1 MNSAEKPYEKQIKK
15 DIRRTF
21 TDQKFFESEE
31 NIEKLNELLIVF
43 SLHNLDIGYCQGM
56 NYLAGFLL
64 MQTNGNVH
72 QSFWVLDCI
81 MKEYDQKWLFVRG
94 LPHLNMLLWSLE
106 HLVDMYLP
114 NLADFIRMENI
125 PTSLYATEWFATGFT
140 YVLPP
145 ELVVRIWDLFIVDG
159 WQALFRFALAILSLC
174 SDDLML
180 LDFEKFV
187 RYMKTLSQSKS
198 FDVEELVQTALEFEV
213 TDRLIDELEEY
224 YVRKVVA
231 EGN

>member
-125 PTSLYATEWFATGFT
+125 PTSLYATVGSC
-140 YVLPP
+140 
-145 ELVVRIWDLFIVDG
+145 VV
-159 WQALFRFALAILSLC
+159 
-174 SDDLML
+174 
-180 LDFEKFV
+180 
-187 RYMKTLSQSKS
+187 
-198 FDVEELVQTALEFEV
+198 
-213 TDRLIDELEEY
+213 
-224 YVRKVVA
+224 
-231 EGN
+231 